1 MQYGEIA
8 TFAAGIALL
17 VGSIAIG
24 ILVEKIF
31 PAAACPISGVVFNVA
46 YIVPAT
52 VLKVITISVVAGGAV
67 TMTNVLGGGLITLPS
82 EGWLLVP
89 AAAAYTMAMDFGEYL
104 FHRAQHR
111 IPAMWAMHS
120 LHHSDTAMN
129 ISTTQR
135 HFWAEQAIKTVTV
148 YLLVGL
154 LFKANAPILTFYGII
169 SFCNLF
175 FHMNVPI
182 GFGPGWCLLNS
193 PQYHRVHHSSLP
205 EHQDRNFAALFPIFD
220 VIFGAA
226 YRPHPGEFPQT
237 GLHDGDS
244 PRSVL
249 EAFVWPARNLYRRQ
263 LLASHRS

>member
-1 MQYGEIA
+1 MNAVQYGEIA

-135 HFWAEQAIKTVTV
+135 HFWQ
-148 YLLVGL
+148 
-154 LFKANAPILTFYGII
+154 
-169 SFCNLF
+169 SRR
-175 FHMNVPI
+175 
-182 GFGPGWCLLNS
+182 S
-193 PQYHRVHHSSLP
+193 
-205 EHQDRNFAALFPIFD
+205 
-220 VIFGAA
+220 
-226 YRPHPGEFPQT
+226 RP
-237 GLHDGDS
+237 
-244 PRSVL
+244 
-249 EAFVWPARNLYRRQ
+249 
-263 LLASHRS
+263 